1 MSRASKTSRSASRPP
16 SADEIDDVDRR
27 VSEGGGLLAWLRRMR
42 GMLRRPLGL
51 RRRGL
56 QLDIVLV
63 DRRRNPPHQGPAV
76 ARICAELRVRLGALE
91 REHVLQTMRPLLQVY
106 EELRRRGWA
115 GVEPMSSRRLSRAGR
130 QVRLLHELEP
140 SAAMAY
146 LADRLRL
153 MQAAAE
159 AREEHSRAVR
169 QQEAAAAPD
178 VRETDFSEFQRH
190 DTRSPSAGDDS
201 QLPAEPVPAAP
212 STPNAPSLAAA
223 AIAAGAAAV
232 PAAASVLPAGAA
244 GEPAAPGRSPG
255 S

>member
-1 MSRASKTSRSASRPP
+1 MSRASKTARSASRLP

-27 VSEGGGLLAWLRRMR
+27 DPEGGGVLAWLRRMR

-56 QLDIVLV
+56 HLDIVLV

-76 ARICAELRVRLGALE
+76 ARICAELRVRLGALD

-190 DTRSPSAGDDS
+190 DTRSPSAAADS
-201 QLPAEPVPAAP
+201 QLPSEPAPPSPKPLNPPAAA
-212 STPNAPSLAAA
+212 T
-223 AIAAGAAAV
+223 AAGASSV
-232 PAAASVLPAGAA
+232 PDEAASALPAGSA
-244 GEPAAPGRSPG
+244 GDPAAPGRSPG
-255 S
+255 T